1 MNINANN
8 QSLINT
14 LLQQATKSS
23 EKKRPTFEEVYAK
36 LNARTSKIN
45 ANRQPINAMLTNEQ
59 LFRYYLKE
67 TDPKLQVSN
76 ETFSSDELF
85 NPIKET
91 DPTKIYGSGA
101 TLTSDIAQLTNP
113 ANNLPIIGIPTAEPA
128 GATAGAAGAAAGAA
142 PAPPTPSLYSALS
155 PDQQADI
162 QEAEMFIDSGND
174 FLEYFNNT
182 DMNAINDESK
192 EFLNVIFAKGVG
204 DGDWSELGQYIFDRL
219 NNRLD
224 EGAVVADL
232 YRVMTAF
239 SAMPDG
245 LTKYHIPRAIFK
257 LTSPPN
263 SYGGIEDYK
272 AILEGSEI
280 DLRKRFY
287 DHRDSNGAGLREADG
302 TYSRRTRAEG
312 ERQFAKYSLNKFDP
326 IDAVSTFFI
335 ADNQARIDFIKTG
348 KAYESDI
355 GDEGWVNPRLL
366 EVQQNRRL
374 GVTGIAISNMFNE
387 MFNDIATELTT
398 NTDINSTILDDQIVD
413 NFIQRQTPREIIRPP
428 PLKIPTPS
436 ISTSS
441 ALVADEAGRVSKETS
456 ISTEA
461 GSGEVDIDNALMRR
475 PRGRGV
481 QPGDV
486 RGPYE
491 KTRRR
496 EAASTLQASVR
507 QTLQQQQQEMRMGA
521 KGGGI

>member
-113 ANNLPIIGIPTAEPA
+113 ANNLPIIGIPTASAAAAPNTSGI
-128 GATAGAAGAAAGAA
+128 GAT
-142 PAPPTPSLYSALS
+142 APPTPSPYT

-162 QEAEMFIDSGND
+162 SEAEMFIDSGAD

-182 DMNAINDESK
+182 DMNAINDDSK
-192 EFLNVIFAKGVG
+192 EFLNVIFAKGIG
-204 DGDWSELGQYIFDRL
+204 DGDWGDLGQYMFDRL

-224 EGAVVADL
+224 EAGVIADL
-232 YRVMTAF
+232 YQVMIAF

-257 LTSPPN
+257 LTSPYN
-263 SYGGIEDYK
+263 TSGNLEDFK

-287 DHRDSNGAGLREADG
+287 EHRDRNFSGLREEDG
-302 TYSRRTRAEG
+302 TYNRVVRAEG
-312 ERQFAKYSLNKFDP
+312 VRQFGKYTLDKLDP

-335 ADNQARIDFIKTG
+335 ADNQAKLDYIKTG
-348 KAYESDI
+348 KDYERDI

-374 GVTGIAISNMFNE
+374 GATGIAISNMFNE
-387 MFNDIATELTT
+387 MFNDVATQLTT
-398 NTDINSTILDDQIVD
+398 NTDINSTILDDQIIDV
-413 NFIQRQTPREIIRPP
+413 FIARNKQPAKSSTDISQALT
-428 PLKIPTPS
+428 IPS
-436 ISTSS
+436 ESASSSSFSSTI
-441 ALVADEAGRVSKETS
+441 A
-456 ISTEA
+456 EA

-481 QPGDV
+481 QPGDI

-496 EAASTLQASVR
+496 EAASTLQASIR
-507 QTLQQQQQEMRMGA
+507 QTLQQQQEMRMGA

>member
-1 MNINANN
+1 MNINASN

-14 LLQQATKSS
+14 LLQQANKSS

-91 DPTKIYGSGA
+91 DPTKIYGSAA

-113 ANNLPIIGIPTAEPA
+113 ANNLPIVGIPTA
-128 GATAGAAGAAAGAA
+128 AA
-142 PAPPTPSLYSALS
+142 PTAAPATAPPTPSLYT

-162 QEAEMFIDSGND
+162 SEAEMFIDSGTD
-174 FLEYFNNT
+174 FLDYFNNT
-182 DMNAINDESK
+182 DMNAINDDSK
-192 EFLNVIFAKGVG
+192 EFLNVIFAKGVA
-204 DGDWSELGQYIFDRL
+204 DGDWSELGQYMFDRL

-232 YRVMTAF
+232 YEVMTAF

-263 SYGGIEDYK
+263 SYGGIDDFK

-287 DHRDSNGAGLREADG
+287 NHRDSNGGGLREADG
-302 TYSRRTRAEG
+302 TYSKDVRAEG
-312 ERQFAKYSLNKFDP
+312 ERQYSKYKLDKFDP

-335 ADNQARIDFIKTG
+335 ADNKARLDYIKTG
-348 KAYESDI
+348 KPFESDI

-366 EVQQNRRL
+366 EVKQNRRL
-374 GVTGIAISNMFNE
+374 GATGIAISNMFNE

-413 NFIQRQTPREIIRPP
+413 NFIQRQTPREIIRPS

-436 ISTSS
+436 FSTSPIS
-441 ALVADEAGRVSKETS
+441 A
-456 ISTEA
+456 EA

-507 QTLQQQQQEMRMGA
+507 QTLQQQQEMRMGA

>member
-128 GATAGAAGAAAGAA
+128 GVPAA
-142 PAPPTPSLYSALS
+142 PRVPAPTPSPYT

-162 QEAEMFIDSGND
+162 EEAEMFIDSGAV

-192 EFLNVIFAKGVG
+192 EFLNVIFAKGVA
-204 DGDWSELGQYIFDRL
+204 DGDWSELGQYMFDRL

-232 YRVMTAF
+232 YQVMTAF

-263 SYGGIEDYK
+263 STGTIEDYK

-312 ERQFAKYSLNKFDP
+312 EREFAKYSLDKFDP
-326 IDAVSTFFI
+326 IDAVSAFFI

-348 KAYESDI
+348 KPYESDI
-355 GDEGWVNPRLL
+355 GEEGWVNPRLL
-366 EVQQNRRL
+366 EVQQTRRL
-374 GVTGIAISNMFNE
+374 GSTGAIIRNLLDE
-387 MFNDIATELTT
+387 MFNDVATQLTT
-398 NTDINSTILDDQIVD
+398 NTDINSTILDDQIIA
-413 NFIQRQTPREIIRPP
+413 NIIGRTKVPP
-428 PLKIPTPS
+428 PPIIIPSPM
-436 ISTSS
+436 ISPTGSTT
-441 ALVADEAGRVSKETS
+441 AD
-456 ISTEA
+456 A
-461 GSGEVDIDNALMRR
+461 GSAGVDIDNVLR
-475 PRGRGV
+475 RGRGV
-481 QPGDV
+481 QQGEI
-486 RGPYE
+486 RGKYE
-491 KTRRR
+491 KTRKK
-496 EAASTLQASVR
+496 EGASTLQASIR
-507 QTLQQQQQEMRMGA
+507 RALEQQGMGMGA
-521 KGGGI
+521 KSGGI

>member
-128 GATAGAAGAAAGAA
+128 GVPAA
-142 PAPPTPSLYSALS
+142 PRVPAPTPSPYT

-162 QEAEMFIDSGND
+162 EEAEMFIDSGAV

-192 EFLNVIFAKGVG
+192 EFLNVIFAKGVA
-204 DGDWSELGQYIFDRL
+204 DGDWSELGQYMFDRL

-232 YRVMTAF
+232 YQVMTAF

-287 DHRDSNGAGLREADG
+287 NHRDSNGGGLREVDG
-302 TYSRRTRAEG
+302 TYSKDVRAEG
-312 ERQFAKYSLNKFDP
+312 ERQYGKYKLDKFDP
-326 IDAVSTFFI
+326 IDAVSAFFI

-348 KAYESDI
+348 KAYETDM

-366 EVQQNRRL
+366 EVKQNRRL
-374 GVTGIAISNMFNE
+374 GATGIAISNMFNE
-387 MFNDIATELTT
+387 MFNDIATQLTT

-413 NFIQRQTPREIIRPP
+413 NFIQRQTPREVSLETRPTTRAEIIRPP

-441 ALVADEAGRVSKETS
+441 A
-456 ISTEA
+456 EA

-507 QTLQQQQQEMRMGA
+507 QTLQQQQEMKMGA

>member
-128 GATAGAAGAAAGAA
+128 GVPAAPRV
-142 PAPPTPSLYSALS
+142 PAPPTSPYT

-162 QEAEMFIDSGND
+162 EEAEMFIDSGAV

-192 EFLNVIFAKGVG
+192 EFLNVIFAKGIG

-263 SYGGIEDYK
+263 SYGGIDDYK

-287 DHRDSNGAGLREADG
+287 EHRDSNGAGLREADG

-312 ERQFAKYSLNKFDP
+312 ERQFAKYSLNKLDP
-326 IDAVSTFFI
+326 IDAVSAFFI

-374 GVTGIAISNMFNE
+374 GATGIAISNMFNE
-387 MFNDIATELTT
+387 MFNDIATQLTT
-398 NTDINSTILDDQIVD
+398 NTDINSTILDDQIID
-413 NFIQRQTPREIIRPP
+413 NFIQRQTPREVSLETRPTTRAEIIRPP

-436 ISTSS
+436 ISTS
-441 ALVADEAGRVSKETS
+441 S

-507 QTLQQQQQEMRMGA
+507 QTLQQQQEMKMGA